1 MRPAPTPTARPSRP
15 RRAAGRAPAAAAT
28 PSGDDKPRAKR
39 RVTKKAEEAS
49 APQPPPPANPSR
61 QASPDLLTALADA
74 ADARG
79 EELAAPLWAGRRGG
93 YTPFE
98 MVGFSDEDVA
108 HDVSV
113 TVAAPRSTVYGIW
126 ADRANYGQW
135 FSSIAQSVVHA
146 TDASLASYFFF
157 YSHGTLPA
165 LELYTTL
172 RRDLVP
178 NEAVLER
185 SVDGWDLAAAAFF
198 ADAPGGV
205 TTVTLRLGYALPAQL
220 DDAVG
225 GVAVYGDV
233 EERLRGDM
241 AAMAAFCERHA
252 ADPGA
257 LAAKRAA
264 EAAAVDAAHAARF
277 DRPDDA
283 VLDDVAG
290 QTDDCL
296 YDAEMV
302 GGVEVR
308 PAPAEPGEATVTPV
322 VVD

>member
-1 MRPAPTPTARPSRP
+1 MRPARPPTARPSRP
-15 RRAAGRAPAAAAT
+15 ARAAGVAPVAAAA
-28 PSGDDKPRAKR
+28 PAGEGKPHAKR
-39 RVTKKAEEAS
+39 RTTKKADKGDS
-49 APQPPPPANPSR
+49 PPPPPTPAEARAP
-61 QASPDLLTALADA
+61 SPDLLSALADA
-74 ADARG
+74 ADAA
-79 EELAAPLWAGRRGG
+79 ETDLAAPLWAGRRGG

-98 MVGFSDEDVA
+98 MVGFSEEDVS

-113 TVAAPRSTVYGIW
+113 TVNAPRSVVYGIW

-135 FSSIAQSVVHA
+135 FSSIAQSVAHVG
-146 TDASLASYFFF
+146 DPSLASYFFF
-157 YSHGTLPA
+157 YAHGTLPA
-165 LELYTTL
+165 LELYVTL
-172 RRDLVP
+172 KRELVP
-178 NEAVLER
+178 DEAILER

-198 ADAPGGV
+198 SDAPANG

-225 GVAVYGDV
+225 SVAVFGDV

-264 EAAAVDAAHAARF
+264 EAEAVEAGHAALYG
-277 DRPDDA
+277 RPTEA
-283 VLDDVAG
+283 VLDAAAA

-302 GGVEVR
+302 GGVEAR
-308 PAPAEPGEATVTPV
+308 PPLAPGADATVAPV
-322 VVD
+322 TVD